1 MDSQITLS
9 ELELAGIFFAGLFA
23 GWLIATL
30 RVSGNLR
37 FSFQPP
43 GKVSPFLA
51 TKKTRTLELKCACG
65 SISKF
70 RDTQGPLPPG
80 FQPYPTGDS
89 YSCPKCGKVADLN
102 EIRRLAGDAMK

>member
-9 ELELAGIFFAGLFA
+9 ELELAGIFLAGLFA

-70 RDTQGPLPPG
+70 RDTQGPVAARLSTLPHWG
-80 FQPYPTGDS
+80 FLFLSEVWEGHRS
-89 YSCPKCGKVADLN
+89 K
-102 EIRRLAGDAMK
+102 